1 MKSPQLIETC
11 LEAGP
16 MTEREIADA
25 LAGTRERKE
34 MQAVMSLIEC
44 FIAQAHE
51 ECRVRGQAENIRTEA
66 AGAARYLIELR
77 LEMIAKATDKV
88 PDTEETS
95 AE

>member
-16 MTEREIADA
+16 MTEREIAEA

-51 ECRVRGQAENIRTEA
+51 ECRKRGQEARIRDEA
-66 AGAARYLIELR
+66 AGAARYLIDLR
-77 LEMIAKATDKV
+77 DEMIAKATEKAPEV
-88 PDTEETS
+88 EETT

>member
-1 MKSPQLIETC
+1 
-11 LEAGP
+11 

-34 MQAVMSLIEC
+34 MQAVISLLEC

-51 ECRVRGQAENIRTEA
+51 ECRVRGQEARIRDEA
-66 AGAARYLIELR
+66 AGAARYLIDLRAEL
-77 LEMIAKATDKV
+77 IAKATDKT
-88 PDTEETS
+88 PESEDIT

>member
-1 MKSPQLIETC
+1 MKTLQLIETC

-34 MQAVMSLIEC
+34 MLAVMSLLEC

-51 ECRVRGQAENIRTEA
+51 ECRVRGQEARIRDEA
-66 AGAARYLIELR
+66 AGAARYLIDLRAEL
-77 LEMIAKATDKV
+77 IAKATEKA
-88 PDTEETS
+88 PE
-95 AE
+95 AEDIAAE